1 MSDEITTTERARLA
15 ELESVIESNVALVG
29 KALFE
34 IRESR
39 LYRQTHKTFE
49 DYCRERFAMNRDY
62 INKQIRAADVI
73 NNLDTNCIQTKPT
86 NEAQTRPLSKL
97 PPADQP
103 KAWEKANE
111 IAKEEGRP
119 VAARHVEQAVAETI
133 EAVVVD
139 GTKPDAEPDEAPK
152 PRPQAKSSRLPAYMP
167 NDADELWLQAKLR
180 LDNIHKTDRGR
191 VRILNEIIAYCQE
204 RLSCNK

>member
-1 MSDEITTTERARLA
+1 MQITTTEQARLA
-15 ELESVIESNVALVG
+15 ELETIIESNVALVG

-49 DYCRERFAMNRDY
+49 EYCQARFEMSRQH
-62 INKQIRAADVI
+62 INKQIKAAEI
-73 NNLDTNCIQTKPT
+73 IGNLETNSFQNPPKTET
-86 NEAQTRPLSKL
+86 QARPLSKL

-111 IAKEEGRP
+111 IAKEEGKP

-133 EAVVVD
+133 DAVVVD
-139 GTKPDAEPDEAPK
+139 GTKDEPTEERQSKVPKWQPDDAERLWTMARTDLDKILKAD
-152 PRPQAKSSRLPAYMP
+152 KSR
-167 NDADELWLQAKLR
+167 ERVLR
-180 LDNIHKTDRGR
+180 EVIKYAQN
-191 VRILNEIIAYCQE
+191 RIEK
-204 RLSCNK
+204 NK